1 MRRDAQTPMLD
12 LNPDP
17 IETSPLPELD
27 ELFQTPAPSDS
38 PEETADQSASGEA
51 TPDLTARSAARLSP
65 KMRRFVLEYL
75 KDFNGNQAAIRAG
88 YSPRSARI
96 TASKMLA
103 DVRVQQVLAAA
114 EERMFRCAQASVA
127 RVRHDLSL
135 IAFFDPASL
144 VDEKGRLRPLHELTL
159 DERRGMAAISFAG
172 GVPPDGAVI
181 DAARLRFTGKLRA
194 LNLLAR
200 HFAMFTTRIADD
212 PADSEAIDTDA
223 LFPTETEEEDPAI
236 TVMRRLCR
244 AAAKAVA
251 RGDVRA
257 MELLS
262 GTLQHL
268 EHGTGEP

>member
-17 IETSPLPELD
+17 IETSQPPTLD
-27 ELFQTPAPSDS
+27 DLLQTPASPDS
-38 PEETADQSASGEA
+38 PEQTADQSASGEA
-51 TPDLTARSAARLSP
+51 TPDLTARSASPLSP

-75 KDFNGNQAAIRAG
+75 KDFNGNQAAIRSG

-114 EERMFRCAQASVA
+114 EERMFRCAQASVI
-127 RVRHDLSL
+127 RVRRDLSL
-135 IAFFDPASL
+135 IAFFDPAAL
-144 VDEKGRLRPLHELTL
+144 VDEKGCLRPLCELTL

-172 GVPPDGAVI
+172 GIPPEGTVI

-212 PADSEAIDTDA
+212 PDSEPIDTDA
-223 LFPTETEEEDPAI
+223 LFPAEAEDEDPAI

-257 MELLS
+257 MELL
-262 GTLQHL
+262 GDTVQRL
-268 EHGTGEP
+268 EQTTS